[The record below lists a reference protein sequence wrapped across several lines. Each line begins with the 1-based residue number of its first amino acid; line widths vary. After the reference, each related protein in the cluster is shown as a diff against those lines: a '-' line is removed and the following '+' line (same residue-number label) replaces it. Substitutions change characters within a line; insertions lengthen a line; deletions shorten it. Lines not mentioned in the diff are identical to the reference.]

1 MSWSWTW
8 DTRYV
13 KPALGLLAAILLL
26 PASASAATVSAP
38 PYKYTAAPGE
48 RNALTVTFDA
58 SGGLTF
64 ADSVPVTHQPT
75 GSGDP
80 EFPTPEQ
87 CAAVSANAVH
97 CNPPSSVPTEPG
109 APPEVN
115 RDPVPISIS
124 LGDGDDSLSFAG
136 PVPAGYYALAEGG
149 AGNDSLSGFDNVSRS
164 GKEVVDPNRVS
175 LGDGDRLNGGDGNDV
190 VRGLRGADVLD
201 GDDRDT
207 RKPGND
213 LLDGGLGP
221 DQLDAGNFRPQG
233 PVATREVVMAR
244 DGYID
249 HVGPCNRGIT
259 SKLKLVADP
268 LDYPPSFLT
277 GPLGSLDRLRFCAPG
292 SAVADAGRAQVPA
305 VKLKAPRS
313 TAIKRPTK
321 FTITCPAG
329 ASGGCRGDFVPP
341 LEFSENEKTY
351 SFDLAPGASRTFTRT
366 PKQEPDLV
374 QYLIRHHRRAKV
386 TALATTRDGA
396 GRSHSVTATL
406 TVKR

>member
-1 MSWSWTW
+1 
-8 DTRYV
+8 V
-13 KPALGLLAAILLL
+13 KPALCILATILFV
-26 PASASAATVSAP
+26 PGSASTATVSAP

-48 RNALTVTFDA
+48 RNTLTVTFDA

-115 RDPVPISIS
+115 REPVPISIS

-149 AGNDSLSGFDNVSRS
+149 AGSDTLSGFDNVSRS

-175 LGDGDRLNGGDGNDV
+175 LGDGDRLKGGAGNDV
-190 VRGLRGADVLD
+190 LRGLRGADLLD
-201 GDDRDT
+201 GDDIGGG
-207 RKPGND
+207 KPGND
-213 LLDGGLGP
+213 VLDGGLGP
-221 DQLDAGNFRPQG
+221 DQLNAGIYQPG
-233 PVATREVVMAR
+233 GEVTTTREVVMAR

-249 HVGPCNRGIT
+249 HVDGCTRGIT
-259 SKLKLVADP
+259 AKVKLVADP
-268 LDYPPSFLT
+268 LDYSPYFLT
-277 GPLGSLDRLRFCAPG
+277 GPLNPRGRLRFCAPG
-292 SAVADAGRAQVPA
+292 STVADAGRAQVPA
-305 VKLKAPRS
+305 VKLKAPLS
-313 TAIKRPTK
+313 VVIKRPARLTRPAK
-321 FTITCPAG
+321 FTITCPAS
-329 ASGGCRGDFVPP
+329 ASGGCRGDFLQP
-341 LEFSENEKTY
+341 LEFSEEAKSD
-351 SFDLAPGASRTFTRT
+351 SFDLGPGASRTFTHT
-366 PKQEPDLV
+366 PRSQPDLV
-374 QYLIRHHRRAKV
+374 RYLNRHHRRATV

-396 GRSHSVTATL
+396 GNSHTVTAKL
-406 TVKR
+406 TIRR